1 MTSIRQ
7 PAALLFAVCFVA
19 TTILH
24 PYHHFLPAQA
34 FLLQTPP
41 SHRHR
46 ISGLNQQVR
55 RFVPQTCLEVSKL
68 RDGPASAYA
77 DDDDDDDENSNL
89 SDEDRALLQEVEP
102 SQLIA
107 LCQQFDLDTSG
118 TKASLLQRLRAHAAT
133 KVQEEKSRM
142 ENRKKRVEE
151 GSDDDREKYE
161 VVDESE
167 DSQAGEDDGA
177 YFYFESK
184 EDFSKYETEQ
194 DKKKRQSPPVP
205 VTRSTLTAPPPPPDV
220 KPNEKGE
227 RVVTVY
233 STSDHNDL
241 TGVAAAQPGQAATQD
256 PMTGSVAE
264 PENAPWDME
273 KQNQKA
279 DVTTVEME
287 AAKEEL
293 TELVSS
299 LLSMTG
305 APGFQGDGDEEDD
318 ELYAS
323 VGFVR
328 QQGRRNDLKDGIP
341 EGFVG
346 FDPTKVSGDMLTKA
360 SKSIQM
366 MRGKILQDTIRQFEL
381 RAVGYDG
388 AAGDD
393 MTKGGGHYRQVS
405 MVRTFLEGFR
415 RTEVRHKARETA
427 TMLLDQLVSEGIDGL
442 DITLSAMTRGGDDV
456 QQEAGELN
464 DSLIDYLNDAIR
476 QQEKKVGQM
485 VDTGK
490 KVEELESAM
499 TFHEDPGDA
508 FEAMWTVEEEDG
520 TTVESFDP
528 KDPKNAKA
536 LKNEFQKLEANEA
549 GRSSILPKSAP
560 EKLLLL
566 LKLLRERVKI
576 EAAFA
581 NDEKSRNLRVL
592 AYCLNLQ
599 SDNLRKEL
607 VTKEF
612 GYSLDVRI
620 RSVHA

>member
-1 MTSIRQ
+1 M
-7 PAALLFAVCFVA
+7 
-19 TTILH
+19 
-24 PYHHFLPAQA
+24 
-34 FLLQTPP
+34 
-41 SHRHR
+41 
-46 ISGLNQQVR
+46 
-55 RFVPQTCLEVSKL
+55 
-68 RDGPASAYA
+68 
-77 DDDDDDDENSNL
+77 
-89 SDEDRALLQEVEP
+89 
-102 SQLIA
+102 
-107 LCQQFDLDTSG
+107 
-118 TKASLLQRLRAHAAT
+118 
-133 KVQEEKSRM
+133 
-142 ENRKKRVEE
+142 
-151 GSDDDREKYE
+151 
-161 VVDESE
+161 
-167 DSQAGEDDGA
+167 
-177 YFYFESK
+177 
-184 EDFSKYETEQ
+184 
-194 DKKKRQSPPVP
+194 KRQTPPVP
-205 VTRSTLTAPPPPPDV
+205 VTQSTLTAPPLPPDI

-227 RVVTVY
+227 RVITVY
-233 STSDHNDL
+233 STSDQNDL

-273 KQNQKA
+273 NQNQKA
-279 DVTTVEME
+279 GVTTAEVEV
-287 AAKEEL
+287 AKEEL

-305 APGFQGDGDEEDD
+305 APGFQGDIDEEED
-318 ELYAS
+318 ELYTS

-328 QQGRRNDLKDGIP
+328 QQGRKNAMADGIP

-346 FDPTKVSGDMLTKA
+346 FDPTKVSADMLTKA
-360 SKSIQM
+360 SKSLQM
-366 MRGKILQDTIRQFEL
+366 MRGKILQDIVRQFEL

-415 RTEVRHKARETA
+415 RAQVRQKARETV
-427 TMLLDQLVSEGIDGL
+427 TMLLDQLFSEGINGL
-442 DITLSAMTRGGDDV
+442 DITLSVMTRGGDDV

-464 DSLIDYLNDAIR
+464 DSLIDYLNDVIR

-485 VDTGK
+485 VDTGR
-490 KVEELESAM
+490 KVKELESTM
-499 TFHEDPGDA
+499 TTHDDPDDPFED
-508 FEAMWTVEEEDG
+508 MWIVGEEDG
-520 TTVESFDP
+520 TRVESFDP

-536 LKNEFQKLEANEA
+536 LKSAYQKLEANEA
-549 GRSSILPKSAP
+549 GRKAILPKSAP

-612 GYSLDVRI
+612 GYSLDVSARYSTFPGMHEVMKFLLSYPLFFPFPFRGSI
-620 RSVHA
+620 LLPSWCLVPSNTEKVLHTSCNRPRPAISMSHC